1 MQPTGRSTKRSALLG
16 AIRALVI
23 VSLFSLMYR
32 DDINLDCAPLPQH
45 YWEIPPEEAR
55 LLGLK
60 LLIMAPFMSLIG
72 AIAGVVIDRLRHSA
86 HNRYYRTALNIFMPF
101 IFFAAITRCFF
112 GLTFSESEKPFTQQ
126 AWKQGRIN
134 DRSCMVDDL
143 IKHRKLIGMSKHD
156 VENLLGQDEP
166 DASPWR
172 PKSSGSCLSYDLGH
186 RTTKYGGCF
195 VLYYKDDQIT
205 DYEMTFY
212 KYF

>member
-60 LLIMAPFMSLIG
+60 LLIIAPLMSLIG

-86 HNRYYRTALNIFMPF
+86 QNRYYQTALNIFMPLL
-101 IFFAAITRCFF
+101 FFAVITRCFF
-112 GLTFSESEKPFTQQ
+112 GLSLSEPEKPFTQQ
-126 AWKQGRIN
+126 AWKYGRIN
-134 DRSCMVDDL
+134 DRYSMIHDL
-143 IKHRKLIGMSKHD
+143 IKHKKLIGISRED
-156 VENLLGQDEP
+156 VEKLLGNDEP
-166 DASPWR
+166 DASPWIR
-172 PKSSGSCLSYDLGH
+172 KSSGSCLSYDLGH
-186 RTTKYGGCF
+186 RSTKYGGCF
-195 VLYYKDDQIT
+195 VLYYTNDHIT
-205 DYEMTFY
+205 DYETTFY